1 MVAGAMDEDPKK
13 VAQLSVRISDE
24 MQAELD
30 QYIERRSREARLT
43 LSRAQ
48 AVRELLADILLSSK
62 KRSDQE
68 ARARE

>member
-1 MVAGAMDEDPKK
+1 MDDDPKK

-24 MQAELD
+24 LQAELD

-62 KRSDQE
+62 TRADRS